1 MSRDLSQS
9 QMLSENFLFLA
20 HVCLCLSGFLMEVH
34 RIQSY
39 SIARNSQFWSAL
51 KLLSLGTNADLKI
64 ILDYK
69 SHLKFIKSNSRR
81 LLSDLSPN
89 PIPRTSIDVRLFY
102 SDPYSQTEYSICR
115 PLNQFYP
122 FRPNI
127 LCSNRTQNPVSTA
140 IFKYHDS
147 PSPTKNP
154 KPVESQ
160 DDLFSN
166 HA

>member
-1 MSRDLSQS
+1 MQTRRSFS
-9 QMLSENFLFLA
+9 N
-20 HVCLCLSGFLMEVH
+20 
-34 RIQSY
+34 
-39 SIARNSQFWSAL
+39 
-51 KLLSLGTNADLKI
+51 
-64 ILDYK
+64 YK

-140 IFKYHDS
+140 ILKCHD
-147 PSPTKNP
+147 PISPTKNP
-154 KPVESQ
+154 KPIKSQ
-160 DDLFSN
+160 DELFSN
-166 HA
+166 HAQVIIFERNQIRISTELIAQLSVRPNSFRSVSQ